1 MKILPRQFNKFQ
13 MKRILSII
21 LVAFAIIACDQT
33 DDNTTSFSEENIE
46 NTRWKGVWK
55 RTEGSMVKEQA
66 DVTLKFITSGNGTFS
81 QKRSATTS
89 KQTYDMKYEIS
100 GKNITFDCPVIDGT
114 WEVTGYTE
122 TAMTLTL
129 LPSKNGLLILVKE

>member
-1 MKILPRQFNKFQ
+1 

-21 LVAFAIIACDQT
+21 LATFAIIACDPAEE
-33 DDNTTSFSEENIE
+33 NATSFSEENIE

-66 DVTLKFITSGNGTFS
+66 DVTLKFISSGTGSFS

-129 LPSKNGLLILVKE
+129 LPNRNGLLILVKE

>member
-1 MKILPRQFNKFQ
+1 

-21 LVAFAIIACDQT
+21 LATFAIIACDPAEE
-33 DDNTTSFSEENIE
+33 NTTSFSEENIE

-66 DVTLKFITSGNGTFS
+66 DVTLKFFSSGTGSFS
-81 QKRSATTS
+81 QKRSSTAS
-89 KQTYDMKYEIS
+89 KQTYEMKYEIS

-129 LPSKNGLLILVKE
+129 LPNRNGLLILVKE

>member
-1 MKILPRQFNKFQ
+1 

-21 LVAFAIIACDQT
+21 LATFAIIACDPAEE
-33 DDNTTSFSEENIE
+33 NTTSFSEENIE

-66 DVTLKFITSGNGTFS
+66 DVTLKFISSGTGSFS
-81 QKRSATTS
+81 QKRSSTTS

-129 LPSKNGLLILVKE
+129 LPNRNGLLILVKE

>member
-1 MKILPRQFNKFQ
+1 

-21 LVAFAIIACDQT
+21 LATFAIIACDPAEE
-33 DDNTTSFSEENIE
+33 NTTSFSEENIE

-66 DVTLKFITSGNGTFS
+66 DVTLKFISSGTGSFS
-81 QKRSATTS
+81 QKSSSTAS

-129 LPSKNGLLILVKE
+129 LPNRNGLLILVKE

>member
-1 MKILPRQFNKFQ
+1 

-21 LVAFAIIACDQT
+21 LATFAIIACDPAEE
-33 DDNTTSFSEENIE
+33 NTTSFSEENIE

-66 DVTLKFITSGNGTFS
+66 DVTLKFFSSGTGSFS
-81 QKRSATTS
+81 QKRSSTTS

-129 LPSKNGLLILVKE
+129 LPNRNGLLILVKE